1 MMRFLSKLIG
11 FVLLI
16 AGVYFL
22 SKNIILG
29 NCWLRDIRAT
39 GSVLAFAGGVLA
51 LTFSRETSNVGWL
64 AVGIGIVLSFASG
77 CIHIVP
83 TTLWYF
89 FIAFVSLSAGH
100 QMYSTGRVRF

>member
-1 MMRFLSKLIG
+1 MKLVG
-11 FVLLI
+11 FALLI

-22 SKNIILG
+22 SSNIILG

-64 AVGIGIVLSFASG
+64 SVTVGIVLSFASG
-77 CIHIVP
+77 CIHIAP
-83 TTLWYF
+83 TTVWYF
-89 FIAFVSLSAGH
+89 FLAFVSLSAGY
-100 QMYSTGRVRF
+100 QMYTTGRLRF